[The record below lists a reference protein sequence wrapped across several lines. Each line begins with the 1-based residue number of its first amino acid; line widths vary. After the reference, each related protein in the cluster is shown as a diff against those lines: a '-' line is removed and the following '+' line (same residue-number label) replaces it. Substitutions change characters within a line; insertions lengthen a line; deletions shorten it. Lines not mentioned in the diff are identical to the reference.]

1 MQILGQFLL
10 KIDWISMGYLGV
22 KYEFLPIKS
31 TYSTIR
37 REIQNVKIFQA
48 TPIFA

>member
-1 MQILGQFLL
+1 MQILDQFSL
-10 KIDWISMGYLGV
+10 KIDWKSMGYLGV

-31 TYSTIR
+31 TYFTIR